1 MCAGE
6 PCDNI
11 EGFVTVDVSPDGS
24 YLDIFIQMTA
34 LPHSSAVPQF
44 MEAGIY
50 GPAKS
55 HAAMPSGTPP
65 RVVITKPS
73 LTLQDSR
80 FSGLFKRKAA
90 DMASLLKMM
99 REESLY
105 VSVPSDRVPE
115 GEIRG
120 QLHVPTCLETELRSP
135 MPSFPAGYGATG
147 AAYGFA
153 NVMIDKAQEKAAVLV
168 QFPQDARRA
177 LSSKPFFSDGQV
189 RSSHVTTL
197 GLPCP
202 LGASSGQCAGGVHV
216 TSMDG
221 RPLAVVQ
228 PNAWESCRTG
238 SFDGFKS
245 DAKISKCNFD
255 EKHSYPSEVN
265 MANSGVLYYHVEM
278 ALEAGDAAAF
288 VNSTVAVKT
297 AKSEE
302 MGYASEVQGRLEH
315 AIPCRKLLT
324 QHDDLYTM
332 AAGHRSDWITVWS
345 LNHGHAHVA
354 RSTNPDVRP
363 TLEPRY
369 LAPKHRTKSR
379 H

>member
-55 HAAMPSGTPP
+55 HAAVPSGTPP

-120 QLHVPTCLETELRSP
+120 QLHVPTCLETELRPP

-147 AAYGFA
+147 AADGFA
-153 NVMIDKAQEKAAVLV
+153 NVMIV
-168 QFPQDARRA
+168 P
-177 LSSKPFFSDGQV
+177 
-189 RSSHVTTL
+189 
-197 GLPCP
+197 
-202 LGASSGQCAGGVHV
+202 
-216 TSMDG
+216 
-221 RPLAVVQ
+221 
-228 PNAWESCRTG
+228 
-238 SFDGFKS
+238 
-245 DAKISKCNFD
+245 
-255 EKHSYPSEVN
+255 
-265 MANSGVLYYHVEM
+265 
-278 ALEAGDAAAF
+278 
-288 VNSTVAVKT
+288 
-297 AKSEE
+297 
-302 MGYASEVQGRLEH
+302 
-315 AIPCRKLLT
+315 
-324 QHDDLYTM
+324 
-332 AAGHRSDWITVWS
+332 
-345 LNHGHAHVA
+345 
-354 RSTNPDVRP
+354 
-363 TLEPRY
+363 
-369 LAPKHRTKSR
+369 
-379 H
+379 